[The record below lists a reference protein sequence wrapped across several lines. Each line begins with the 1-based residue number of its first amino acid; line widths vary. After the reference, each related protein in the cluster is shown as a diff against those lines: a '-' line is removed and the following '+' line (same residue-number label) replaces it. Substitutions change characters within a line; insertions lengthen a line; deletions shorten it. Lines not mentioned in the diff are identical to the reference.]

1 MWKFCHDSKK
11 HIELKPGVLVRL
23 LLPDTNMG
31 LKQSKN
37 LLNKESLEFLLSHTR
52 YDEKTILEWKKG
64 FDRDCPDGKM
74 NPAKLLDI
82 SSVFYSQQKA
92 ADFIEEIF
100 EKYDKENHGFISFT
114 QFILAINT
122 TPNIPLGNPE
132 EMVKWAFR
140 LFDKGY
146 GILDKL
152 EFSDMVRYMFETL
165 DSMNEK
171 VDERSETI
179 FAKLDSNND
188 GCVTEEDCIR
198 GILTDKVLLQ
208 ILINSNPA
216 PDPASRPS
224 SYP

>member
-1 MWKFCHDSKK
+1 MGMK
-11 HIELKPGVLVRL
+11 H
-23 LLPDTNMG
+23 
-31 LKQSKN
+31 SKN
-37 LLNKESLEFLLSHTR
+37 LLDRESLQFLLSNTR

-100 EKYDKENHGFISFT
+100 DTHDKENIGFITFT
-114 QFILAINT
+114 QFLLAINT

-132 EMVKWAFR
+132 KMVKWAFR

-146 GILDKL
+146 GILDNV
-152 EFSDMVRYMFETL
+152 EFNDMVRYMFEAL
-165 DSMNEK
+165 DNMSDK
-171 VDERSETI
+171 VEERASAI
-179 FAKLDSNND
+179 FAKLDENND
-188 GCVTEEDCIR
+188 GCLTEEDCIR
-198 GILTDKVLLQ
+198 GILTDKILFQ
-208 ILINSNPA
+208 ILIQSNPA
-216 PDPASRPS
+216 PDSRS

>member
-1 MWKFCHDSKK
+1 
-11 HIELKPGVLVRL
+11 
-23 LLPDTNMG
+23 MG
-31 LKQSKN
+31 SKQSKGQ
-37 LLNKESLEFLLSHTR
+37 LNRQSLDFLLSHTR

-100 EKYDKENHGFISFT
+100 KEYDKENLGFITFT
-114 QFILAINT
+114 QFLLAINT

-132 EMVKWAFR
+132 EMVRWAFR

-146 GILDKL
+146 GILDRG
-152 EFSDMVRYMFETL
+152 EFCQMVRYMFKTL
-165 DSMNEK
+165 EAMSEK
-171 VDERSETI
+171 VDERAENI
-179 FAKLDSNND
+179 FTKLDADND
-188 GCVTEEDCIR
+188 DCVTEEDCIR
-198 GILTDKVLLQ
+198 GILTDKVLLRIMIQ
-208 ILINSNPA
+208 SNPV
-216 PDPASRPS
+216 PASGRPS